1 MADLGDTTPPPV
13 HAARAAALPL
23 RDPRTGETVGE
34 LAVTPV
40 ADVAVLVTRARVAG
54 AAWAVR
60 PLEERKAAIR
70 RLAEVFLARGPEIAD
85 TLVSEIGKP
94 AGEAWTSEIV
104 TAQELFD
111 AWLEMIDDELADI
124 PVPVSAINYPGKTI
138 VLRLEPIGVVGM
150 IMPWNYPIHLPLRT
164 IVPAVLAGNA
174 VVWKPSEHSPRCGA
188 LLDAIFT
195 AAFPTDLVITLQ
207 GGPAQGEA
215 LVDGGVDRVVFTGSV
230 AAGRAVA
237 QRAAARLL
245 PTSLEL
251 GSKDAAIVLHDADLE
266 RAANGL
272 VWGAFHNAG
281 QDCASVERVYV
292 DARVHDAFV
301 EKVVAATQALRV
313 GATAGTYDLGPLIN
327 QAALDKVHA
336 HVTAAVAAGATLRTG
351 GAPTGTGYFY
361 PATVLTGVTDDMVV
375 MRDETFGPVLPIASF
390 ASEDEAVARAN
401 GSPYGLCAS
410 VWSKDLR
417 RAEALA
423 ARITCGVSF
432 VNNCCFTGPMGAAAW
447 GGRKESG
454 YGVTGSRF
462 GLEALVQPRTVCV
475 DRSRGKKEMWWYPYG
490 DNLVDMARGLVELTR
505 PGGARLSGA
514 RMAVGGLLNRWK

>member
-1 MADLGDTTPPPV
+1 MSDLGDTPLT
-13 HAARAAALPL
+13 L
-23 RDPRTGETVGE
+23 RDPRTGSVVGQ
-34 LAVTPV
+34 LPVTPV
-40 ADVAVLVTRARVAG
+40 ADVASCIARARVAG
-54 AAWAVR
+54 AAWAAT
-60 PLEERKAAIR
+60 PLEDRKSAVR
-70 RLAEVFLARGPEIAD
+70 RLAAVFLARAPELAD
-85 TLVSEIGKP
+85 LLVAEIGKP

-111 AWLEMIDDELADI
+111 TWLDRIDDDLADI
-124 PVPVSAINYPGKTI
+124 PVPLSPINYPGKDV
-138 VLRLEPIGVVGM
+138 VLKIEPIGVVGL

-164 IVPAVLAGNA
+164 VVPAVLAGNA
-174 VVWKPSEHSPRCGA
+174 VVWKPSEHAARCGA
-188 LLDAIFT
+188 LLNEIFT
-195 AAFPTDLVITLQ
+195 AAFPANLVVTIQ
-207 GGPAQGEA
+207 GGPAQGAA

-230 AAGRAVA
+230 GGGRAVA

-251 GSKDAAIVLHDADLE
+251 GSKDPAIVLHDADLE
-266 RAANGL
+266 RAANGI

-292 DARVHDAFV
+292 DTRVHDAFV
-301 EKVVAATQALRV
+301 EKVVAATRALRV
-313 GATAGTYDLGPLIN
+313 GAASGTPDVGPLIN
-327 QAALDKVHA
+327 EAALHKVHG
-336 HVTAAVAAGATLRTG
+336 HVTAAVAAGAVARTG
-351 GAPTGTGYFY
+351 GAPTGEGYHY
-361 PATVLTGVTDDMVV
+361 PPTVLTNVTDDMVV
-375 MRDETFGPVLPIASF
+375 MRDETFGPVLPIAAF
-390 ASEDEAVARAN
+390 TTEDEAVARAN
-401 GSPYGLCAS
+401 ASPYGLCAS

-423 ARITCGVSF
+423 ARVTSGVSF
-432 VNNCCFTGPMGAAAW
+432 VNNCCFTGPMGSAAW

-462 GLEALVQPRTVCV
+462 GLEALVHPRTVCV

-490 DNLVDMARGLVELTR
+490 DNLVGMARGLVELTR

>member
-1 MADLGDTTPPPV
+1 MAHLGESPHSTLHTD
-13 HAARAAALPL
+13 ALPL
-23 RDPRTGETVGE
+23 RDPRTGVSVGE
-34 LAVTPV
+34 MPVTPE
-40 ADVAVLVTRARVAG
+40 ADVAGLVARARVAG
-54 AAWAVR
+54 AAWAAK
-60 PLEERKAAIR
+60 PLDERKGAIR
-70 RLAEVFLARGPEIAD
+70 RLADVFLSRGPEIVD
-85 TLVSEIGKP
+85 MLVAEIGKP
-94 AGEAWTSEIV
+94 PGEAWTSEVV

-111 AWLEMIDDELADI
+111 TWLEMIDDELADI
-124 PVPVSAINYPGKTI
+124 PVPLSPINYPGKDV
-138 VLRLEPIGVVGM
+138 VLRLEPIGVVGL

-174 VVWKPSEHSPRCGA
+174 VVWKPSEYAARCGA
-188 LLDAIFT
+188 LLDSIFK
-195 AAFPTDLVITLQ
+195 AAFPADLVITVQ
-207 GGPAQGEA
+207 GGPAQGAA
-215 LVDGGVDRVVFTGSV
+215 LIDGGVDRIVFTGSV
-230 AAGRAVA
+230 ASGRAVA

-251 GSKDAAIVLHDADLE
+251 GSKDPAIVLHDADLE
-266 RAANGL
+266 RTVNGL

-292 DARVHDAFV
+292 DARIHDVFV
-301 EKVVAATQALRV
+301 EKVVAATKALRM
-313 GATAGTYDLGPLIN
+313 GAASGTPDVGPLIN
-327 QAALDKVHA
+327 AAAVQKVHG
-336 HVTAAVAAGATLRTG
+336 HVTAAVAAGAVVRAG
-351 GAPTGTGYFY
+351 GEPTGEGYHY
-361 PATVLTGVTDDMVV
+361 PPTVLTGVTDDMAV
-375 MRDETFGPVLPIASF
+375 MREETFGPLFPIASF
-390 ASEDEAVARAN
+390 ATEDEAVTRAN
-401 GSPYGLCAS
+401 ASPYGLTAS

-423 ARITCGVSF
+423 ARITTGVSF